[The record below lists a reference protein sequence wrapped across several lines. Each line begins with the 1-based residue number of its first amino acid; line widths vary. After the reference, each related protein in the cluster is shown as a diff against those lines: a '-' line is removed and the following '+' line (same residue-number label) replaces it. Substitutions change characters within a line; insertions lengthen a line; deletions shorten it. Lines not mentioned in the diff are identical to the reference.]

1 MDLVLCKNVFVC
13 KNAFLRTFYFVK
25 CSASHLTMSN
35 LTNAFG
41 AAVFF
46 ATSGRTQQKT
56 KAVHYILLRPE
67 GLRKMFSTAVQK
79 EIFALKK
86 KEAKMLFG
94 SASCKKHFF
103 FQLIFFPKQ
112 TYLFDLVKFIC
123 QNGFWHQV
131 ILFLIK

>member
-79 EIFALKK
+79 EIFAKENVSTCSFLFCKAKNTK
-86 KEAKMLFG
+86 KERYKNVFWL
-94 SASCKKHFF
+94 CK
-103 FQLIFFPKQ
+103 
-112 TYLFDLVKFIC
+112 
-123 QNGFWHQV
+123 N
-131 ILFLIK
+131 LFLHHKGANCSATRKNLDFVKM